1 MFSSVQSLSH
11 VWILWPHGLQHSRL
25 PCPSLSQTHVS
36 QVGDAI
42 QPSYPLSSPSPPVL
56 IFPSIRV
63 FANESVLRIRWPKY
77 WCFNFSISSSNGYS
91 GLICFRIDWF
101 DLLVV
106 QGILNSLLQHPVQ
119 KHQFFGTQLSNFLMA
134 FLTSKITADGD
145 CSHEI
150 KRH

>member
-25 PCPSLSQTHVS
+25 PCPSSTQTHVS

-42 QPSYPLSSPSPPVL
+42 QPSYPLLSPSPPAL

-77 WCFNFSISSSNGYS
+77 WCFNFSISSSNEYS

-101 DLLVV
+101 DLLAV

-119 KHQFFGTQLSNFLMA
+119 KHQFFGTQLSHFLNG
-134 FLTSKITADGD
+134 FLNLQNHCKWWLQP
-145 CSHEI
+145 
-150 KRH
+150 RN